1 VHGSGIVTGMSEDSG
16 PAGTRQLR
24 FGLVGTGYWAQ
35 VAHGAALAS
44 TPGIEFSAVWGRD
57 PRAAGSVASSY
68 GATAHTDFGAFLAD
82 VDAVAFSVPPDVQA
96 SLALT
101 AAREG
106 KHLLLEKPIA
116 TSVEMAESLAQAVED
131 AQVASVVF
139 FTGRFQ
145 PAIRTWLADVADQD
159 WAGGEAVWLGSALA
173 PDNPFNTPWRRE
185 KGGLWDL
192 GPHTISLLSPALGPV
207 TSVTG
212 EAGPLGASHLLVRHA
227 RGAVSTVTVTLQ
239 APPQGDR
246 LYLYVWGRPG
256 RSVAPT
262 LADDPVPA
270 LRAALSELAA
280 NITSGAVD
288 HPCDVRFG
296 LYVTRVLAQAQ
307 QQMARDREPLGSA

>member
-1 VHGSGIVTGMSEDSG
+1 MSEDSG
-16 PAGTRQLR
+16 PAATRQLR

-44 TPGIEFSAVWGRD
+44 TPGIEFAGVWGRN
-57 PRAAGSVASSY
+57 PRAAGSLADSY

-96 SLALT
+96 TLAVK

-145 PAIRTWLADVADQD
+145 PGLRTWLADVAAQD
-159 WAGGEAVWLGSALA
+159 WAGGEAVWLGSALT
-173 PDNPFNTPWRRE
+173 PDNPFNTPWRQE

-192 GPHTISLLSPALGPV
+192 GPHAISLLSPALGPV
-207 TSVTG
+207 ISVTG
-212 EAGPLGASHLLVRHA
+212 EAGPLGSSYLLLRHES
-227 RGAVSTVTVTLQ
+227 GAVSTVTVTLE

-262 LADDPVPA
+262 LADSPVPA
-270 LRAALSELAA
+270 LRTALSELAA
-280 NITSGAVD
+280 NITSGEVD

-296 LYVTRVLAQAQ
+296 LYVTRVLAHAQ
-307 QQMARDREPLGSA
+307 EEMARARGQGGSV